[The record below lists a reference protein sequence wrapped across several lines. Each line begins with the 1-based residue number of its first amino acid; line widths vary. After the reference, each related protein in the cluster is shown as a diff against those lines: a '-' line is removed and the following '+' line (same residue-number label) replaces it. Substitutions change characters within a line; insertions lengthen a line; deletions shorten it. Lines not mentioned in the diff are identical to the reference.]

1 MISKNC
7 PVSETNLPVT
17 DEPIKV
23 SEAEAASDNLS
34 SPHAVSCEAFSPIDL
49 DDFSDSK
56 QQELL
61 GLNHFREGLQRR
73 ELKCGGSLSDRAL
86 RLFSIKG
93 LSQDEISPMLLVKPL
108 KKK

>member
-23 SEAEAASDNLS
+23 SEAEAVSDNLTS
-34 SPHAVSCEAFSPIDL
+34 ANAVPCETFSPIDL

-56 QQELL
+56 QLELL
-61 GLNHFREGLQRR
+61 GLNHLKEELQRR
-73 ELKCGGSLSDRAL
+73 GLKCGGTLSDRAL